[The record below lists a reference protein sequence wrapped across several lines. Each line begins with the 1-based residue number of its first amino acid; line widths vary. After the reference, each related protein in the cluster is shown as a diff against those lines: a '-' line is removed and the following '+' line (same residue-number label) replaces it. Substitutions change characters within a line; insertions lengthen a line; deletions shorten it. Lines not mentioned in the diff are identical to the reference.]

1 MKLIKTKLTNIFDL
15 GLRGRR
21 WSDVAMS
28 ARVSFKTKC
37 ATALLLGLC
46 LHAQGAEE
54 QNYFSH
60 VTSSA
65 FDSGDA
71 TGLPNFKGTLVKNA
85 GESPVKDPY
94 VMEVQAEKY
103 SGFLRQRNLEIPNGL
118 VNVSCRYKGKPGGS
132 FEIKFVKNEKSAL
145 FKIESEG
152 WQEGSK
158 QLLFDPTV
166 QSEGQ
171 LDLIFVPPK
180 GGGTLQVGDIRIERA
195 PVQVNT
201 IQGAGYQGVGPYR
214 LKERSTEIYALESEF
229 QSKPQFVEV
238 LLPDD
243 FDKSKKYRVLYLLP
257 VEAGQGVRFGDGI
270 MVARKLE
277 IQNQHDLIV
286 VAPAFDSEPWYG
298 NDAADPHRRQEDFL
312 VKAVVPFIESQYPTT
327 GTAEGRLLLG
337 YSKSGWGAL
346 SLILRNPDVF
356 GYAASWDAPLMFTE
370 KQFGLWG
377 TKETYGT
384 PENMILYLPSKLVSE
399 RAGPFQNKKRLV
411 VAGLKLFGTFTDAKF
426 PYDGPSH
433 TEAFHELAEANGVL
447 HDYDPNIIT
456 GHSWNPVWMKPV
468 VNMLIQ
474 LSETN
479 KKP

>member
-1 MKLIKTKLTNIFDL
+1 M
-15 GLRGRR
+15 
-21 WSDVAMS
+21 
-28 ARVSFKTKC
+28 SFKTKC
-37 ATALLLGLC
+37 ATVLLLGLC

-65 FDSGDA
+65 FDTGDA
-71 TGLPNFKGTLVKNA
+71 SGLPNFKGTLVKNA
-85 GESPVKDPY
+85 GDSPVKDPY

-158 QLLFDPTV
+158 QLLFEPTV
-166 QSEGQ
+166 QNEAQ

-180 GGGTLQVGDIRIERA
+180 GGGTLQVGDIRIEPV
-195 PVQVNT
+195 PVQLNT

-257 VEAGQGVRFGDGI
+257 VEAGQGVQFGDGI
-270 MVARKLE
+270 MVARKLG

-298 NDAADPHRRQEDFL
+298 NDATDPHRRQEDFL
-312 VKAVVPFIESQYPTT
+312 LKAVVPFIESQYPTT
-327 GTAEGRLLLG
+327 RRSFPDEICRNSYFIDIHWAKEEVAKD
-337 YSKSGWGAL
+337 SEQHKQWEKSCVHYGAGESHGIPYRCL
-346 SLILRNPDVF
+346 
-356 GYAASWDAPLMFTE
+356 
-370 KQFGLWG
+370 
-377 TKETYGT
+377 T
-384 PENMILYLPSKLVSE
+384 P
-399 RAGPFQNKKRLV
+399 
-411 VAGLKLFGTFTDAKF
+411 AGLKNVLVAGRSVSCEQVVQGSIRVMPVCLAMGEAAGLAAALAARSAEKDVHAVDTD
-426 PYDGPSH
+426 H
-433 TEAFHELAEANGVL
+433 LRQRLREEHAFL
-447 HDYDPNIIT
+447 P
-456 GHSWNPVWMKPV
+456 
-468 VNMLIQ
+468 
-474 LSETN
+474 
-479 KKP
+479 